1 METYTYSVSGDT
13 INGKVIP
20 DMLQMQISM
29 TGLTTVNC
37 INIYTDILDICF
49 TSGLTTEEKDLLD
62 ITVYNHT
69 GEYPYFTIYDVMMED
84 DFQYSTF
91 VPPYEIDFTLLG
103 LYRVPTVVEGELDSV
118 TYYKDITM
126 DEYGNKTYE
135 NPCVEKNI
143 IYTRIDG
150 YLYKRDTII
159 YWYLDTGAK
168 CSLQT
173 KTVIKYYNN
182 DEAIEAGKKRRNYI
196 INTMMITFIGLL
208 MQTEV
213 YSTGTTSIN
222 YSGTSYLEDDDIT
235 FDSDYIGRTIVIGSD
250 TWSVIAATDHILTL
264 NGTATITTGQ
274 TYIALFSVIDANLR
288 GATFLDMINIGISK
302 YIKGYTTPLIDTVN
316 ATTTYDTG
324 ITYNY
329 PSVVQYE
336 DVFYECTGSVITGE
350 WDVSDWRIKSDCT
363 WKNNVI
369 PNTGGITIRQ
379 YLVSQ
384 IDIGEV

>member
-1 METYTYSVSGDT
+1 M
-13 INGKVIP
+13 
-20 DMLQMQISM
+20 
-29 TGLTTVNC
+29 
-37 INIYTDILDICF
+37 NIA
-49 TSGLTTEEKDLLD
+49 DLL
-62 ITVYNHT
+62 
-69 GEYPYFTIYDVMMED
+69 
-84 DFQYSTF
+84 
-91 VPPYEIDFTLLG
+91 
-103 LYRVPTVVEGELDSV
+103 
-118 TYYKDITM
+118 
-126 DEYGNKTYE
+126 
-135 NPCVEKNI
+135 
-143 IYTRIDG
+143 
-150 YLYKRDTII
+150 
-159 YWYLDTGAK
+159 
-168 CSLQT
+168 
-173 KTVIKYYNN
+173 KYYNN